1 MPPSEKE
8 LTMYQKSTVLDLLKL
23 LKTNSEPNKTYNIQ
37 ELEDILMAYVTGLE
51 QK

>member
-8 LTMYQKSTVLDLLKL
+8 LVMYQKATVLDLLQIFK
-23 LKTNSEPNKTYNIQ
+23 KEPDRSYSPE
-37 ELEDILMAYVTGLE
+37 ELEELMMAYVKGLE

>member
-8 LTMYQKSTVLDLLKL
+8 LLMYQKSTVLDILQLIKR
-23 LKTNSEPNKTYNIQ
+23 EPDKTYTPA
-37 ELEDILMAYVTGLE
+37 ELEELMMAYIKGLE